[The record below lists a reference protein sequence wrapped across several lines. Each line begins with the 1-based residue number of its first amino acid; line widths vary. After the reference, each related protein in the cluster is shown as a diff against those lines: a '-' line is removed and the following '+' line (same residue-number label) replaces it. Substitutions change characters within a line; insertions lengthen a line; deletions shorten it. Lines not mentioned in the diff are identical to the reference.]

1 VVLALRPCPESDGVE
16 LELRDGDLVDDPTLD
31 AVGVG
36 FETLYDGTHPARI
49 STDVVL
55 DTDSVLVKVPDA
67 DGGERVILLRVVDTV
82 NVSSTLIDVDGDE
95 DTIEDADTDGGSMD
109 GVTLLDVFTE
119 GVSFVVETEGEALWV
134 PVALYDA
141 EGVADVD
148 SLLAAEEE
156 GVFPLKVSS
165 GLRLAVGLR
174 SLVEDRVPNDVV
186 TVVDFVSPSEN
197 DGDADGV
204 SDTDTAA
211 VSVLVS
217 EGVRVAASQRPHRF
231 TTMTINQT
239 APTCTRCRTAMGGAI
254 FYSPPLCRRKA
265 ATVLYSI
272 ANDAGSAAA
281 HCAALPCQ
289 QSEKKTRT
297 SSCVDDGI

>member
-16 LELRDGDLVDDPTLD
+16 LELRDGDLVDDPTFD

-36 FETLYDGTHPARI
+36 FETLYDGFHPARI
-49 STDVVL
+49 STDTVL
-55 DTDSVLVKVPDA
+55 DTDSVLVKVYDA

-95 DTIEDADTDGGSMD
+95 DTIEDADADGGRRD

-134 PVALYDA
+134 PVALCDA

-156 GVFPLKVSS
+156 GVLPLKVSS
-165 GLRLAVGLR
+165 GLRLGVGLR

-204 SDTDTAA
+204 SDSETAA

-217 EGVRVAASQRPHRF
+217 EGVRVAASQRPHRC
-231 TTMTINQT
+231 TTMTTNQT
-239 APTCTRCRTAMGGAI
+239 ACRPSAQTCTRCRTAMCGAI
-254 FYSPPLCRRKA
+254 LFPSALQKKGGYSA
-265 ATVLYSI
+265 ILY
-272 ANDAGSAAA
+272 
-281 HCAALPCQ
+281 
-289 QSEKKTRT
+289 R
-297 SSCVDDGI
+297 